1 MKFRSEIICFAL
13 LICFSNVCLSGQSI
27 EPQTVKAQPSSN
39 LPVSKEEKIA
49 EFNKSTFC
57 LSVVVPSS
65 NAPKRRAIGT
75 GFLVSETLLATAF
88 HVKTDLEKQMAQFS
102 KFKGQIVAWRKFD
115 DGELLEIPLTLA
127 AADQASDTAL
137 FTFDAERLKSQKR
150 PINPL
155 PLAKNLPNLGED
167 ILSIGYY
174 GLMET
179 PFNSLGNVS
188 NIENGEDIYAD
199 MTLMPGNSGSPLIS
213 MKTGEVLGV
222 NIKVMTIGD
231 GTMRLGIAKRIS
243 KLNDLL
249 KKVKP

>member
-1 MKFRSEIICFAL
+1 MKVRFAIFFLIFIIATFETQR
-13 LICFSNVCLSGQSI
+13 IQ
-27 EPQTVKAQPSSN
+27 AQPSSN

-49 EFNKSTFC
+49 EFNKSVFC

-88 HVKTDLEKQMAQFS
+88 HVKTDLEKQMVQFS
-102 KFKGQIVAWRKFD
+102 KFKGQIVAWKKFE
-115 DGELLEIPLTLA
+115 DGELLEVSLKFVVGDA
-127 AADQASDTAL
+127 ANDLAL
-137 FTFDAERLKSQKR
+137 FSFEPESLKLQLQKR
-150 PINPL
+150 NINPL